1 MLRLLSPDAGIDFAA
16 PLALTGSA
24 KGAVIVP
31 QKTEKINTIRF
42 GTTTLPLAGWIAD
55 PQRPD
60 ESRAHRLQAMRRI
73 VETYG
78 LQAVELTLDLHAIYP
93 HVFDAGF
100 YRSVADLQQELA
112 FTCTV
117 HLPFLW
123 IEPASLNDPIRQ
135 ASVASLRRAAE
146 VTRAVD
152 VDTYVLHLWGFATGQ
167 VVSQLQEPVQRQVV
181 AEVLMQQA
189 GRSLAALCD
198 VVAPADLCI
207 ENLED
212 SLFDLAL
219 PIIAQH
225 GVSIC
230 LDVGHL
236 ALQGSSELAFL
247 EQHRE
252 RVREIH
258 LHDARV
264 LTAGEQQRASDH
276 LALGRGR
283 IDYLAFLR
291 RLAELG
297 YEGTIIL
304 EVNYEADLELSL
316 EQLKAYL

>member
-1 MLRLLSPDAGIDFAA
+1 MFSF
-16 PLALTGSA
+16 
-24 KGAVIVP
+24 GA
-31 QKTEKINTIRF
+31 
-42 GTTTLPLAGWIAD
+42 TTLPLAGWIAD

-60 ESRAHRLQAMRRI
+60 ESRAHRLHAIRRI

-93 HVFDAGF
+93 HVFDADF
-100 YRSVADLQQELA
+100 YRSVADLQQEIA

-123 IEPASLNDPIRQ
+123 IEPASLNDSIRQ

-146 VTRAVD
+146 VTEVVD
-152 VDTYVLHLWGFATGQ
+152 VDTYVLHLWGFTTGQ
-167 VVSQLQEPVQRQVV
+167 VVSRLQEHVQQQVV
-181 AEVLMQQA
+181 ASVLMQQA

-198 VVAPADLCI
+198 IIEPADLCV

-219 PIIAQH
+219 PIIAEH

-236 ALQGSSELAFL
+236 ALQGSSALAFL
-247 EQHRE
+247 EQHGE

-264 LTAGEQQRASDH
+264 PPAGEQQRASDH
-276 LALGRGR
+276 LAHGRGR
-283 IDYLAFLR
+283 IDYVAVLHE
-291 RLAELG
+291 LAERG
-297 YEGTIIL
+297 YNGTIIL
-304 EVNYEADLELSL
+304 EVNNQTDLELSL